1 MDEFV
6 PFIQSLTSLL
16 RQKRD
21 YELAQAW
28 MAVFLRVHVDS
39 ISGFEGERDEE
50 VVEALRVW
58 REEMEREGK
67 RLSELVGFCSGVVGF
82 LRSPR
87 T

>member
-1 MDEFV
+1 
-6 PFIQSLTSLL
+6 
-16 RQKRD
+16 
-21 YELAQAW
+21 

-39 ISGFEGERDEE
+39 ISGFEGQRDEE
-50 VVEALRVW
+50 VVDALRVW
-58 REEMEREGK
+58 REEMERAGK

>member
-1 MDEFV
+1 V
-6 PFIQSLTSLL
+6 PFINALTSLL

-21 YELAQAW
+21 YELVQAW

-39 ISGFEGERDEE
+39 ITGDEE
-50 VVEALRVW
+50 VAEALREW
-58 REEMEREGK
+58 RAEMAQEGK
-67 RLSELVGFCSGVVGF
+67 RLSELVGFCAGVVGF

>member
-1 MDEFV
+1 
-6 PFIQSLTSLL
+6 
-16 RQKRD
+16 
-21 YELAQAW
+21 

-39 ISGFEGERDEE
+39 ISGVDGGVDEG
-50 VVEALRVW
+50 VVESLREW
-58 REEMEREGK
+58 RGEMEREGK